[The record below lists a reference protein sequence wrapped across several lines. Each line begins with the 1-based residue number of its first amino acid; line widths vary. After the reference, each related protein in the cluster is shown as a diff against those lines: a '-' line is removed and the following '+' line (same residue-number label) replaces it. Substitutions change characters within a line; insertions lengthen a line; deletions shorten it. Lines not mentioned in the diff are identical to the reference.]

1 MTRQLIPVTPAAV
14 GSETIP
20 TVDAREL
27 HSFLEI
33 KGDFS
38 SWIKDQIK
46 RARLIENKDFT
57 VFLNN
62 QEKGRPLTDYHLT
75 IESAKHISMMSG
87 ADKGF
92 EVRDYF
98 IECERQAKA
107 HAESPEQIMSRAL
120 RIADATMKKQV
131 AYIAELEPKA
141 AFYEAVA
148 STSGLILIREA
159 AKILAV
165 PHMGQN
171 HLYTILRGVKVLM
184 DNNEP
189 YQKYVNMEYFMVR
202 EGQYTLKSGEVR
214 VSRTTMVTQKG
225 LEFIRRL
232 VVKNMKN
239 GFFLKGP
246 ALWQMPDEVP
256 VVS

>member
-1 MTRQLIPVTPAAV
+1 MTKQLIPVVSDTINNEA
-14 GSETIP
+14 IP
-20 TVDAREL
+20 TVNAREL
-27 HSFLEI
+27 HDFLEVKTPFKDWITRKIADFGFVADQDFCSFLRE
-33 KGDFS
+33 S
-38 SWIKDQIK
+38 SG
-46 RARLIENKDFT
+46 
-57 VFLNN
+57 
-62 QEKGRPLTDYHLT
+62 GRPSKEYHLT
-75 IESAKHISMMSG
+75 IDMAKELSMVEHN
-87 ADKGF
+87 AKGK
-92 EVRDYF
+92 EARQYF
-98 IECERQAKA
+98 IACERQAKA
-107 HAESPEQIMSRAL
+107 HNESPLMLMSRAL
-120 RIADATMKKQV
+120 KIADATMQKQV

-159 AKILAV
+159 AKVLAV

-171 HLYTILRGVKVLM
+171 HLYTILRSLHVLM

-189 YQKYVNMEYFMVR
+189 YQRYVNMEYFMVR
-202 EGQYTLKSGEVR
+202 EGQYTLKSGEVK

-246 ALWQMPDEVP
+246 SVWQMPDEPP
-256 VVS
+256 VVL

>member
-1 MTRQLIPVTPAAV
+1 MTKQLIPVVSDTINNEA
-14 GSETIP
+14 IP
-20 TVDAREL
+20 TVNAREL
-27 HSFLEI
+27 HAFLEV

-46 RARLIENKDFT
+46 RARLVENKDFV

-62 QEKGRPLTDYHLT
+62 QEKGRPLTEYHLT

-87 ADKGF
+87 SDKGF

-98 IECERQAKA
+98 IACERQAKA
-107 HAESPEQIMSRAL
+107 HNESPLMLMSRAL
-120 RIADATMKKQV
+120 KIADATMQKQV

-159 AKILAV
+159 AKVLAV

-171 HLYTILRGVKVLM
+171 HLYTILRSLHVLM

-189 YQKYVNMEYFMVR
+189 YQRYVNMEYFMVR
-202 EGQYTLKSGEVR
+202 EGQYTLKSGEVK

-246 ALWQMPDEVP
+246 SVWQMPDEPP
-256 VVS
+256 VVL